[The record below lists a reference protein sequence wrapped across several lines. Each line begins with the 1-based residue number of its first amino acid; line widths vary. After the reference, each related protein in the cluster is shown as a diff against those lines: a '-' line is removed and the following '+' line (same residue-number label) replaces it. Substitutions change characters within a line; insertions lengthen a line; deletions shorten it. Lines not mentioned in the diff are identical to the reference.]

1 MSNTLYIKFLMRE
14 LIKCLET
21 GKQKEAKKFIKKIM
35 EELDRWCCFTGITC
49 GNFAIINNFVSQFRI
64 NLYRFLMCSPAAF
77 IPTII

>member
-35 EELDRWCCFTGITC
+35 EELDR
-49 GNFAIINNFVSQFRI
+49 
-64 NLYRFLMCSPAAF
+64 
-77 IPTII
+77 